1 MIRAEGLTKYYDSR
15 CVVDDVSFEIGDQQ
29 IVGFLGRNGAGKT
42 TVLRMLAGLLSPS
55 SGRIEIDGADL
66 LDDPLGLRHRIGFLP
81 ERPPLYEDMTVAPYL
96 EFAARLRGVEPE
108 RLDEVLRMTD
118 LTSVRDQEVGTLSHG
133 YRQRLGIA
141 QAIVHDPALVVLD
154 EPINGLDPV
163 QIKEMRGLI
172 RALRERHTVLVSS
185 HILTEISQ
193 TCDRVLVL
201 QGGRLAFK
209 GTEAELRARMKA
221 EAREVRVTVIGPR
234 AEVERLLSE
243 SSVVE
248 RHEVHADADGELRA
262 EVLLA
267 EPAPEKLVSLLVG
280 AGFGL
285 RRLEPGASELE
296 SLFIELTGAE
306 N

>member
-209 GTEAELRARMKA
+209 GTETELRARMKA

-267 EPAPEKLVSLLVG
+267 EPAPEKLASLLVG

>member
-1 MIRAEGLTKYYDSR
+1 
-15 CVVDDVSFEIGDQQ
+15 
-29 IVGFLGRNGAGKT
+29 
-42 TVLRMLAGLLSPS
+42 
-55 SGRIEIDGADL
+55 
-66 LDDPLGLRHRIGFLP
+66 
-81 ERPPLYEDMTVAPYL
+81 
-96 EFAARLRGVEPE
+96 
-108 RLDEVLRMTD
+108 
-118 LTSVRDQEVGTLSHG
+118 
-133 YRQRLGIA
+133 
-141 QAIVHDPALVVLD
+141 
-154 EPINGLDPV
+154 
-163 QIKEMRGLI
+163 MRGLI

-267 EPAPEKLVSLLVG
+267 EPAPEKLASLLVG